1 MCTHVQENSCG
12 TLSKLCQTIQGFNF
26 THTENLLL
34 VKELN
39 LSKLVVVVGLIS
51 LVLQCL
57 RNSGLRLESCL
68 ALVQVCLCHLL
79 LLTVFVVLQEE
90 GERER
95 EVCTY
100 VNVTRHCLHVF
111 RRIWI
116 ATTIHLLWVCGQW
129 LRLAAAATQ
138 VLFSMPIVY
147 FGRMTFR
154 TSPW

>member
-57 RNSGLRLESCL
+57 RDSGLRLKSCL

-100 VNVTRHCLHVF
+100 VNVTRQCLLVSANLDRYNYTF
-111 RRIWI
+111 
-116 ATTIHLLWVCGQW
+116 ALGAW
-129 LRLAAAATQ
+129 LMAK
-138 VLFSMPIVY
+138 VGCSCHPSII
-147 FGRMTFR
+147 
-154 TSPW
+154 